1 MTLTLQEAL
10 TSTGGVWHVPEG
22 WRQGRGAYGGLVI
35 GALIDA
41 IEARIGDPARTVRS
55 VTAEIPGAVTPG
67 PAELRVEI
75 LRAGNSVT
83 TARAA
88 LAQDGEIRAHAVAI
102 CATSRP
108 NMPSWLELAPPTAPP
123 PTALQPI
130 PTGSLFPE
138 FAQHFDYWIV
148 EGAPATGGAATTLG
162 WIRPRAPGAARGAPF
177 VAAVIDAWYPATL
190 PRFPEFRPMA
200 TIAFT
205 LEAIGPVADLGDE
218 PLLYRGVVP
227 VCGDGYFT
235 ETRELWRADG
245 RLVARNHQTFAIIK

>member
-1 MTLTLQEAL
+1 MTVTLQQAL
-10 TSTGGVWHVPEG
+10 TSSDGVWNVPEG
-22 WRQGRGAYGGLVI
+22 WRQGRGAYGGLVV
-35 GALIDA
+35 GALVQA
-41 IEARIGDPARTVRS
+41 IEERIADPARAVRS
-55 VTAEIPGAVTPG
+55 VTAEIPGAVVPG

-88 LAQDGEIRAHAVAI
+88 LVQEGETRAHTVAI
-102 CATSRP
+102 CAAARP
-108 NMPSWLELAPPTAPP
+108 NMPSWLELEPPTAPAADTLP
-123 PTALQPI
+123 AVPAGT
-130 PTGSLFPE
+130 LFPE
-138 FAQHFDYWIV
+138 FAQHFDYRIV
-148 EGAPATGGAATTLG
+148 EGVPGSGGAAVTLG
-162 WIRPRAPGAARGAPF
+162 WIRPRNAGGVRDASL

-190 PRFPEFRPMA
+190 PRFREFRPMA

-205 LEAIGPVADLGDE
+205 LEAIGSVADLGDE

-245 RLVARNHQTFAIIK
+245 RLVGRNHQTFAIIK